1 VVREHCPVLAET
13 FGDIAN
19 VRIRTLGTLGGE
31 LSHGDPHS
39 DPPPVLIGL
48 GATIK
53 VRSSQGERE
62 IPASSFFTGYLE
74 TDLKSDEVLT
84 EVRVPIPDTKVRS
97 SYIKYCPTTSTDWPC
112 HGMAA
117 FVSEENGACQSLDVI
132 FGSATEVPYHV
143 EGLGEAAS
151 GRPLDD
157 RLIEDVAAHCYD
169 QVNCMGDGR
178 GSAWYKRELVPV
190 FARRAI
196 QKALGREVT

>member
-1 VVREHCPVLAET
+1 VVKEHCPVLAET

-53 VRSSQGERE
+53 VRSSQGGRE

-74 TDLKSDEVLT
+74 TDLKPDEVLT
-84 EVRVPIPDTKVRS
+84 EVRVPIPDAKVRS

-112 HGMAA
+112 LGVAA

-169 QVNCMGDGR
+169 QVNCMSDGR